1 MSSQLN
7 DAMESLIKVFYSYS
21 VKEGD
26 KYKLSNAELRT
37 LLQEELS
44 DFLAVSNCHIRQIRH
59 VDMSFTL
66 VICSS
71 QATAFLYEP
80 SMSLRNTI
88 DIFVESHDDKQ
99 FLKLFYLY

>member
-44 DFLAVSNCHIRQIRH
+44 DFLAASKDPAVVEKIMKDLDENEDGEVDFQEFVVLVAALTVACNEFFVDLIKENCKGR
-59 VDMSFTL
+59 
-66 VICSS
+66 
-71 QATAFLYEP
+71 
-80 SMSLRNTI
+80 
-88 DIFVESHDDKQ
+88 K
-99 FLKLFYLY
+99 